1 MSNVIEVRDL
11 TREFS
16 VRRRPKKIAVDGI
29 SFDVREGEIFGL
41 LGPNGAGK
49 TTTIKMLSTLLY
61 PTSGV
66 AKVLGYDVTDERT
79 VMDLRRRINV
89 VSGGE
94 RGLYYRLTAKQNLRF
109 FSDLYGIS
117 KKEQDERCDKLLE
130 MVGLDHV
137 PDVRVEDFSRGMKQ
151 RLHIARALVNDP
163 EVLYLD
169 EPTIGLDPEIS
180 RSIRG
185 MIRKLSDSGK
195 TIILTTHYMYEAEEL
210 CDRMVIL
217 SHGKVVGYGTVG
229 EIKDMVS
236 DTSVVHILTDR
247 DPSDALRTLESDP
260 EVTGIMTCMV
270 GGRYDTRF
278 SYVSGTP
285 DPHAHEEAFRPY
297 GIRTIGL
304 DEPTLEDAYIR
315 LTGGERK

>member
-1 MSNVIEVRDL
+1 MGNIIEVESL
-11 TREFS
+11 TRTFFT
-16 VRRRPKKIAVDGI
+16 RRRPIKTAVDGI
-29 SFDVREGEIFGL
+29 SFNVREGEIFGI

-61 PTSGV
+61 PTSGT

-79 VMDLRRRINV
+79 VMDLRRKINV

-94 RGLYYRLTAKQNLRF
+94 RGLYYRLTAKQNLKF
-109 FSDLYGIS
+109 FSDLYGVP
-117 KKEQDERCDKLLE
+117 KKRQEIWCDELLD
-130 MVGLDHV
+130 MVGLSHV
-137 PDVRVEDFSRGMKQ
+137 SDIRVEDFSRGMKQ

-180 RSIRG
+180 RSIRV

-195 TIILTTHYMYEAEEL
+195 TIILTTHYMFEAEEL
-210 CDRMVIL
+210 CDRMIIL
-217 SHGKVVGYGTVG
+217 SHGKVVGQGTVG

-236 DTSVVHILTDR
+236 DSSVVHILTDKN
-247 DPSDALRTLESDP
+247 PVEVIKVLQSDP
-260 EVTGIMTCMV
+260 EITGIMTYRV

-315 LTGGERK
+315 LTGGEKE

>member
-1 MSNVIEVRDL
+1 MSDIIEVRDL
-11 TREFS
+11 TRKFS
-16 VRRRPKKIAVDGI
+16 VRRSPDKIAVDGI
-29 SFDVREGEIFGL
+29 SFDVKEGEIFGL

-61 PTSGV
+61 PSSGS
-66 AKVLGYDVTDERT
+66 AKVLGYDITDERT

-94 RGLYYRLTAKQNLRF
+94 RGLYYRLTARQNLKF
-109 FSDLYGIS
+109 FSDLYGIP
-117 KKEQDERCDKLLE
+117 KNERDIRCDELLE
-130 MVGLDHV
+130 LVGLTRASDI
-137 PDVRVEDFSRGMKQ
+137 RVEDFSRGMKQ

-180 RSIRG
+180 RSIRD

-217 SHGKVVGYGTVG
+217 SQGKVVGRGTVG
-229 EIKDMVS
+229 KIKDMVS
-236 DTSVVHILTDR
+236 DTSVVHILTDK
-247 DPSDALRTLESDP
+247 DPAEALKTLESDSDI
-260 EVTGIMTCMV
+260 TGIMTCMV

-278 SYVSGTP
+278 SCVSGTP
-285 DPHAHEEAFRPY
+285 DPHAHEEAFRPF

-315 LTGGERK
+315 LTGGERE

>member
-1 MSNVIEVRDL
+1 MRNVIEVKDL
-11 TREFS
+11 TREFA
-16 VRRRPKKIAVDGI
+16 VRHRPNMVAVDGI

-61 PTSGV
+61 PTSGI
-66 AKVLGYDVTDERT
+66 ANVLGYDVTDNRT
-79 VMDLRRRINV
+79 IMELRQKINV

-94 RGLYYRLTAKQNLRF
+94 RGLYYRLTAKQNLEF
-109 FSDLYGIS
+109 FSDLYGIPKAEQ
-117 KKEQDERCDKLLE
+117 KKRCEELLE
-130 MVGLDHV
+130 MVGLSHV
-137 PDVRVEDFSRGMKQ
+137 SDIRVEDFSRGMKQ

-180 RSIRG
+180 RSIRETVK
-185 MIRKLSDSGK
+185 KLSDSGK

-247 DPSDALRTLESDP
+247 DPADVLKTLESDP
-260 EVTGIMTCMV
+260 EITGMMTCMV

-278 SYVSGTP
+278 SYISGTP

-315 LTGGERK
+315 LTGGECQ

>member
-1 MSNVIEVRDL
+1 MNNIIEVRDL
-11 TREFS
+11 TRKFS
-16 VRRRPKKIAVDGI
+16 IRRRPDKIAVDGI
-29 SFDVREGEIFGL
+29 SFDVKEGEIFGL

-49 TTTIKMLSTLLY
+49 TTTIKMLSSLLY
-61 PTSGV
+61 PTSGT
-66 AKVLGYDVTDERT
+66 AKVLGYDVTNERT
-79 VMDLRRRINV
+79 VMELRRKINV

-94 RGLYYRLTAKQNLRF
+94 RGLYYRLTAKQNLKF
-109 FSDLYGIS
+109 FSDLYGVP
-117 KKEQDERCDKLLE
+117 KREQEKRCDELLE
-130 MVGLDHV
+130 LVGLSKV
-137 PDVRVEDFSRGMKQ
+137 SDVRVEDYSRGMKQ

-180 RSIRG
+180 RSIRDTV
-185 MIRKLSDSGK
+185 RKLSESGK

-236 DTSVVHILTDR
+236 DSSVVHILTDR
-247 DPSDALRTLESDP
+247 DPMNAVKELESDP

-278 SYVSGTP
+278 AYVSGTP

-297 GIRTIGL
+297 GIKTIGL

-315 LTGGERK
+315 LTGGERE